1 MAQDHRGLLR
11 LGERLQVSWDIEDLP
26 MRALIPSLTIQ
37 PLLENAIYHGIEQLP
52 DGGEVSVT
60 GKRDGA
66 DLVISMSN
74 PVVSGSERS
83 KQGNRMAMS
92 NIRQRFELAY
102 GNRATVAVADE
113 EDRYTVSLRFPHE
126 EKET

>member
-1 MAQDHRGLLR
+1 
-11 LGERLQVSWDIEDLP
+11 

-60 GKRDGA
+60 GRREGKE
-66 DLVISMSN
+66 LFISMSN
-74 PVVSGSERS
+74 PVAPGTARS
-83 KQGNRMAMS
+83 THGNKMAMS

-102 GNRATVAVADE
+102 GTRGSVSVSDE
-113 EDRYTVSLRFPHE
+113 NARYTVSLRFPFE
-126 EKET
+126 EART